1 VLASE
6 GRRLTRNRR
15 VAVRHVATRRSLG
28 VLRCK
33 QPRAVGAG
41 KRGLGRPARH
51 NASAAT
57 GAARGCPVRLATDS
71 DRQSGRAGYRLEG
84 RGGRRTVMRVV
95 PVPSPGHL
103 DGGCLPGP
111 SSRPALPCDGLLARS
126 VSPVFAPGLLTGW
139 PDPALL
145 TTSLSLAGACN
156 DNDRTVLQARSSARG
171 ARPGRLVWRRRRR
184 HSGSREAYARRILTI
199 GLVGCVGGTGPVRG
213 SSALLTCL
221 PGEEPEKT
229 PR

>member
-1 VLASE
+1 MASE

-15 VAVRHVATRRSLG
+15 VAARHVATRRFLG
-28 VLRCK
+28 VRGCK
-33 QPRAVGAG
+33 QPRAVDAG
-41 KRGLGRPARH
+41 KRGLGQPARH

-57 GAARGCPVRLATDS
+57 GAARGCWGRLATDS
-71 DRQSGRAGYRLEG
+71 DRQSDRAGTGWRAGVQLCALF
-84 RGGRRTVMRVV
+84 RFHLLATWTVAA
-95 PVPSPGHL
+95 S
-103 DGGCLPGP
+103 GP
-111 SSRPALPCDGLLARS
+111 SSRPALRCDGLLARS

-145 TTSLSLAGACN
+145 TTSLSLTGACN
-156 DNDRTVLQARSSARG
+156 DNDPTVLQARSSARG

>member
-1 VLASE
+1 
-6 GRRLTRNRR
+6 
-15 VAVRHVATRRSLG
+15 
-28 VLRCK
+28 
-33 QPRAVGAG
+33 
-41 KRGLGRPARH
+41 
-51 NASAAT
+51 
-57 GAARGCPVRLATDS
+57 
-71 DRQSGRAGYRLEG
+71 
-84 RGGRRTVMRVV
+84 MRVV

-156 DNDRTVLQARSSARG
+156 DNDRTVLRARSSDRG

-213 SSALLTCL
+213 ILRLVNVPAWRGTRENAEVMTVAFH
-221 PGEEPEKT
+221 PYDRVFG
-229 PR
+229 RRDG

>member
-1 VLASE
+1 
-6 GRRLTRNRR
+6 
-15 VAVRHVATRRSLG
+15 VATRRFIG
-28 VLRCK
+28 VLGCK

-84 RGGRRTVMRVV
+84 RGGRRRVMRVV
-95 PVPSPGHL
+95 PVPSPGHR
-103 DGGCLPGP
+103 DGGRLPGP
-111 SSRPALPCDGLLARS
+111 SPRPALPCDGLLARS

-145 TTSLSLAGACN
+145 TTSLSLTGACN
-156 DNDRTVLQARSSARG
+156 DNDPTVLQARSSARG

-184 HSGSREAYARRILTI
+184 HSGSPGGLCPSDSDNWSGWVRGRHGPRPGIL
-199 GLVGCVGGTGPVRG
+199 GLVNVPAWRGTRENAEVMTVAFHPYDRVFGRRDG
-213 SSALLTCL
+213 
-221 PGEEPEKT
+221 
-229 PR
+229 